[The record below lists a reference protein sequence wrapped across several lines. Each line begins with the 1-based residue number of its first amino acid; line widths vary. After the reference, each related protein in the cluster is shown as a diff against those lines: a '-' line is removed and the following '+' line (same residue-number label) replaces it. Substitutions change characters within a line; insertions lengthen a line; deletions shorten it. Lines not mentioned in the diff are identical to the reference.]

1 MKNIPNQIM
10 LITYPDSMGGD
21 LKSLRHALRTWF
33 QDAVGGIHILPFFPS
48 SGDRGFS
55 PITYQEVEPAFGT
68 WEDVEALSQDY
79 YLMCDLMVNHI
90 SRRSKEFQ
98 DYLANGDQSPYA
110 GMFFDY
116 EAFFG
121 GEPSAQELAGLYR
134 RSEKPLYV
142 VETLADG
149 TQKKLWCS
157 FSTEQID
164 LDTNHP
170 VARRYI
176 MENLHDLG
184 RHGISLVRMDAYGY
198 ITKKRGTNCFFVEP
212 EVWGLIRDMEDLLQ
226 TQNMTLLP
234 EVHDRYETALKIS
247 EHGYYTYDFVLPL
260 LMLHTLITGSAKEM
274 KRWFSIAPEKQFT
287 VLDTHDGI
295 GVFDADGIVSKE
307 QAQHVISRIEHN
319 LSYSFKPMDESKKK
333 YWKSYQLYGT
343 FYSILDENDDAYLLA
358 RAIQF
363 FAPGIP
369 QVYYVGMLAGS
380 NDLSFTEKD
389 HRFINRHDYTNGE
402 LEAELQRPVVRKLI
416 SLMKLR
422 NTHPAFAGA
431 LEVLPSADDALLL
444 RRKAANEE
452 IVLDADL
459 KQQRFEIRYTL
470 NHQEFVWKADE

>member
-1 MKNIPNQIM
+1 
-10 LITYPDSMGGD
+10 
-21 LKSLRHALRTWF
+21 
-33 QDAVGGIHILPFFPS
+33 
-48 SGDRGFS
+48 
-55 PITYQEVEPAFGT
+55 
-68 WEDVEALSQDY
+68 
-79 YLMCDLMVNHI
+79 
-90 SRRSKEFQ
+90 
-98 DYLANGDQSPYA
+98 
-110 GMFFDY
+110 
-116 EAFFG
+116 
-121 GEPSAQELAGLYR
+121 
-134 RSEKPLYV
+134 
-142 VETLADG
+142 
-149 TQKKLWCS
+149 
-157 FSTEQID
+157 
-164 LDTNHP
+164 
-170 VARRYI
+170 
-176 MENLHDLG
+176 
-184 RHGISLVRMDAYGY
+184 
-198 ITKKRGTNCFFVEP
+198 
-212 EVWGLIRDMEDLLQ
+212 MEDLLQ